1 MSQSTTTCVNSSQQH
16 RDQAPEILQFAVI
29 TVSDTRTIET
39 DRSGQL
45 IVEQMSGKGHRMLG
59 RDIVPDEP
67 DRIVAAID
75 RLRRHRE
82 LDVILVTGGTGL
94 SPRDRTPE
102 AVAPLLDLEIP
113 GFGELF
119 RYLSYLEIGAA
130 AMLSRAVAGR
140 AGHQLIFCL
149 PGSTAAVRLALEK
162 LLLPELPHLVF
173 HARNP

>member
-1 MSQSTTTCVNSSQQH
+1 MSQSIPTCNNSSQQH
-16 RDQAPEILQFAVI
+16 RDQAPEVLQFAVI
-29 TVSDTRTIET
+29 TVSDTRTLET

-45 IVEQMSGKGHRMLG
+45 IFELMSDRGHRMLG
-59 RDIVPDEP
+59 REIVPDEP

-75 RLRRHRE
+75 RLRRLRE
-82 LDVILVTGGTGL
+82 LDVLLITGGTGL

-130 AMLSRAVAGR
+130 AMLSRALGGR
-140 AGHQLIFCL
+140 VGQQLIFCL
-149 PGSTAAVRLALEK
+149 PGSTAAVRLAMEK